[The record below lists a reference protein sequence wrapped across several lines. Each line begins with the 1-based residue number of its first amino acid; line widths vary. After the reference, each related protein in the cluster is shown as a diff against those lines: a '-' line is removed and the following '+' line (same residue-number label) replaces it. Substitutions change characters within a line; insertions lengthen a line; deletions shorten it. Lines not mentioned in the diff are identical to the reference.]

1 MMIVE
6 RVGIIGGA
14 GWLGSAI
21 AQSLVASGTV
31 DPAKLTCSYRST
43 RPARPSDWRWT
54 RDNVELVAGSDIII
68 VSVQPGDWP
77 SLSFRAPEK
86 LVISVMAGIRMASL
100 RQRTGATR
108 LARALPNAAATVR
121 ASYTPI
127 FMHSDMADD
136 SATVCSLFEACG
148 SVDLVTDE
156 GLIDYFTGMT
166 GSGPAFPALLAE
178 AMIADALDRG
188 IPSEVAR
195 RAAVQTLIGAARIFE
210 TQDATPAETVKAFV
224 DYGGT
229 TAAAISKMREL
240 GFGPAVRAG
249 LEAAYLKAR
258 SLSRD

>member
-1 MMIVE
+1 MIVG

-21 AQSLVASGTV
+21 ARSLVSSGTV
-31 DPAKLTCSYRST
+31 DPANLICSYRSN
-43 RPARPSDWRWT
+43 RPARPTDWHWT
-54 RDNVELVAGSDIII
+54 KDNEDLVAKSDIII

-77 SLSFRAPEK
+77 SLSFQAPGK

-100 RQRTGATR
+100 RQRTGTKR
-108 LARALPNAAATVR
+108 LARALPNAAAEVR

-127 FMHSDMADD
+127 FMQSDMPDD
-136 SATVCSLFEACG
+136 SVTVCSLFKACG

-156 GLIDYFTGMT
+156 DLIDYFTGMT

-210 TQDATPAETVKAFV
+210 EQDIAPAETVKAFV
-224 DYGGT
+224 DYDGT
-229 TAAAISKMREL
+229 TATAILKMQEM

-249 LEAAYLKAR
+249 LEAAYLKAQA
-258 SLSRD
+258 LSRD

>member
-1 MMIVE
+1 MIVG

-21 AQSLVASGTV
+21 AQSLVSSGTV

-43 RPARPSDWRWT
+43 RPARLADWHWT
-54 RDNVELVAGSDIII
+54 QDNAELAAGSDIVI
-68 VSVQPGDWP
+68 VSVQPGDWAT
-77 SLSFRAPEK
+77 LSFQAPEK
-86 LVISVMAGIRMASL
+86 LVISVMAGIRTASL
-100 RQRTGATR
+100 QQRTGTRR
-108 LARALPNAAATVR
+108 LARALPNTAAGVR

-127 FMHSDMADD
+127 FMQSDMPDD
-136 SATVCSLFEACG
+136 SVTVCSLFKACG

-178 AMIADALDRG
+178 AMIADAVNRG

-210 TQDATPAETVKAFV
+210 NQDITPAETVEAFV
-224 DYGGT
+224 DYDGT

-249 LEAAYLKAR
+249 LEAAYLKAQA
-258 SLSRD
+258 LSHD